1 MAAPPLASLAD
12 GELHAPTLSAEE
24 VDFFQQWGYLRL
36 GPVAPPEHIEALR
49 ERIDD
54 IMLGNVRYDD
64 RMMMQLCPSASHL
77 PQFEE
82 FGATQSREFK
92 GPTLNYRKIQDL
104 DLDDVYRAY
113 ICSPLFEDVCRHL
126 VGGGSPVPTSVVR
139 SMFFSKPANGGVTID
154 WHQVR
159 RLAPRPA
166 PRPGAEMLVAAGCRR
181 GRAALGHGVDRPG
194 LDDGRKRC
202 AADRTG
208 LAQARP
214 AADAAVE
221 RRPQEHDLREH
232 PRAAG
237 LA

>member
-24 VDFFQQWGYLRL
+24 VDFFQHWGYLRL

-104 DLDDVYRAY
+104 DLDDVRGRLPPPRWRRQPRADQRRAEHVLQQARQRR
-113 ICSPLFEDVCRHL
+113 CHD
-126 VGGGSPVPTSVVR
+126 
-139 SMFFSKPANGGVTID
+139 
-154 WHQVR
+154 
-159 RLAPRPA
+159 RLASSA
-166 PRPGAEMLVAAGCRR
+166 PPC
-181 GRAALGHGVDRPG
+181 PS
-194 LDDGRKRC
+194 
-202 AADRTG
+202 
-208 LAQARP
+208 
-214 AADAAVE
+214 
-221 RRPQEHDLREH
+221 
-232 PRAAG
+232 PRASPWR
-237 LA
+237 